1 MSSVI
6 DLVEPPDTE
15 STVRWRFSAGT
26 IAVAMLALAL
36 LGWTFKDGIRELL
49 HLWETK
55 EEYSHAYLLPF
66 LSLFLFW
73 QKKHELT
80 AAPWDGSWAGVVIC
94 FLGLLIFF
102 VGTFSAI
109 FAIIHYAL
117 FITLSGLL
125 LSYAGNRNLRYLWAG
140 LVLLFFTV
148 PFPQFLYQALSTK
161 LQLISSELGVAVI
174 RAMGVSVFLEGN
186 VIDLGSFK
194 LQVIEACN
202 GLRYLFPLASFGFL
216 CAYLYRGPLWHKAVI
231 LLSTMPITVAMNS
244 LRIGVIGYSVDRWG
258 QSMAEGLLHDFE
270 GWAIFMACLAVL
282 FAEIALL
289 SRLQRPPQSFAD
301 TFFVDIP
308 ESLPARGTERQRPVP
323 RQFGVAFV
331 LLIIAAGLTL
341 AITKRD
347 EYVPIRSSFADFPM
361 VVGEWEGKPQAL
373 EQMYIDVLK
382 FTDYVM
388 ANYSQKQGGPGVNFY
403 VAYYES
409 QRAGESA
416 HSPRSCIPGGG
427 WKIEGLSQIALP
439 AVGVQDRPLMANR
452 VQIAMGDNR
461 QLVYYWF
468 QQRGRLITN
477 EYLVKWFLMW
487 DALTRNRSDGAL
499 VRITTS
505 IPPGKEWADGDAT
518 LKSFISDLGTTL
530 ETFVPN

>member
-1 MSSVI
+1 M
-6 DLVEPPDTE
+6 DLTALPQDEPD
-15 STVRWRFSAGT
+15 VRWHFGAGA
-26 IAVAMLALAL
+26 IAAALLAAAL
-36 LGWTFKDGIRELL
+36 LGWTFKDGIKELL

-55 EEYSHAYLLPF
+55 EEYSHAYILPF

-80 AAPWDGSWAGVVIC
+80 AQRWDGSWAGVLIC
-94 FLGLLIFF
+94 FGGLLIFF
-102 VGTFSAI
+102 LGTLSAI

-216 CAYLYRGPLWHKAVI
+216 CAYLYRGPLWHKVLI
-231 LLSTMPITVAMNS
+231 FISTMPITVAMNS
-244 LRIGVIGYSVDRWG
+244 LRIGVIGFSVDRWG
-258 QSMAEGLLHDFE
+258 QTMAEGLLHDFE
-270 GWAIFMACLAVL
+270 GWAIFMVCLAVL

-289 SRLQRPPQSFAD
+289 SRLQRPPQSFGD

-308 ESLPARGTERQRPVP
+308 GPLPHAESRRRHPVP
-323 RQFGVAFV
+323 VQFGAA
-331 LLIIAAGLTL
+331 LLLLVIAAALTSV
-341 AITKRD
+341 ITKRE
-347 EYVPIRSSFADFPM
+347 EYIPPRQSFADFPL
-361 VVGEWEGKPQAL
+361 VVGQWEGKSQAL
-373 EQMYIDVLK
+373 EQIYIDVLK
-382 FTDYVM
+382 FTDYIMV
-388 ANYSQKQGGPGVNFY
+388 NYAQKQGQAGVNFY

-427 WKIEGLSQIALP
+427 WKIEGISQVALP
-439 AVGVQDRPLMANR
+439 VAGAPGRTLMANR

-518 LKSFISDLGTTL
+518 LKSFLDDLGTKL
-530 ETFVPN
+530 EEFVPN